1 MHSNKRAWLLLTIM
15 TLLVGSMKAQTQ
27 EQEVINTVGT
37 TFAAALTDDTAKF
50 DSVIASGF
58 YMFDGGIRFNG
69 DAIMA
74 VIKAQHAAGKHYE
87 WNVTEPDVHIS
98 GDTAWIAYVNKGS
111 ITDSSGT
118 TQLKWLESAF
128 LEKQAGNWK
137 IVFIHSTRVP
147 PTQAENHGK

>member
-1 MHSNKRAWLLLTIM
+1 
-15 TLLVGSMKAQTQ
+15 
-27 EQEVINTVGT
+27 
-37 TFAAALTDDTAKF
+37 
-50 DSVIASGF
+50 
-58 YMFDGGIRFNG
+58 MFDGGVRFNG
-69 DAIMA
+69 DTIMSL
-74 VIKAQHAAGKHYE
+74 IKAQHAAGKH
-87 WNVTEPDVHIS
+87 
-98 GDTAWIAYVNKGS
+98 YVNKGS